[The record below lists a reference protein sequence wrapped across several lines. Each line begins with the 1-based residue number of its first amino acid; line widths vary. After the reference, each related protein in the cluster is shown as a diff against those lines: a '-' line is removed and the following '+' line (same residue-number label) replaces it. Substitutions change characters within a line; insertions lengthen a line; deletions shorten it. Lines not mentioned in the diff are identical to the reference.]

1 MGARIADYIYLFDFF
16 FICIETNRCCQ
27 KYIFFKIN
35 DKQTLQ
41 NKQHQVKESGCD
53 LKLKEDEY
61 KENKIKENFFVC
73 SQCNYKSKKEGL
85 FKKHMLTKHKDH
97 MCKECNEKFPSS
109 MELLKHVAKHHINE
123 TNEGKDLKDQ
133 GEEVIHF
140 EEDQD
145 KVDIKDSDEV
155 KKIKRTK
162 NIETTDYEER
172 KKVLSSVN
180 LSFLTNFVK
189 KVFQVI

>member
-1 MGARIADYIYLFDFF
+1 MIVFKEDISIKDF
-16 FICIETNRCCQ
+16 NP
-27 KYIFFKIN
+27 KSVSSPK
-35 DKQTLQ
+35 
-41 NKQHQVKESGCD
+41 VKESGCD

-61 KENKIKENFFVC
+61 KEDKIKKNFFVC
-73 SQCNYKSKKEGL
+73 SQCNYKSKMEGL
-85 FKKHMLTKHKDH
+85 FKKHMVTKHKDH
-97 MCKECNEKFPSS
+97 MCKECKEKFPSP
-109 MELLKHVAKHHINE
+109 MDLLKHVAKHHINE

-133 GEEVIHF
+133 GEEVINF

-162 NIETTDYEER
+162 YIETTNNEER
-172 KKVLSSVN
+172 KKSFVFSESQ
-180 LSFLTNFVK
+180 FLTNFFK